1 MTNPDIQQALK
12 WVDYITTAPNL
23 SGSHVDEARAA
34 ARVIKSLPDHW
45 INVKEVREV
54 VNSQLSNYVQGTVG
68 HSVAEDFACKLQ
80 SLLDPPLP
88 TLAEL
93 IEAGN
98 DPKQYQLMQ
107 CKESH
112 FPTGGT
118 GAWGV
123 ILSSDEV
130 SSLILERNGAVVT
143 WRNSLVTPLQGEPK
157 MEWPGD
163 GVVDAEIVEDDE
175 PVMMPRPED
184 VHGGEVWLI
193 RYEGKEYESFKAGGG
208 NDPQPWI
215 IRLKDKD
222 DYWWLYNNEVTL
234 VSRMVPEVTP

>member
-175 PVMMPRPED
+175 PADLPRPED
-184 VHGGEVWLI
+184 VPELGEAWLVDYGDGQTVAI
-193 RYEGKEYESFKAGGG
+193 LGKVNPTDDEPTWFTDDGAGYSLDWGK
-208 NDPQPWI
+208 P
-215 IRLKDKD
+215 
-222 DYWWLYNNEVTL
+222 
-234 VSRMVPEVTP
+234 VSRMVPEVTS